1 MVCVYM
7 YVRIM
12 GVCMTYGICLCV
24 CVYINGVYKHYEY
37 VLCDWWYVWF
47 TVCVFVYTCKV
58 SGCVRVVCSCMVYST

>member
-1 MVCVYM
+1 MCVHVCEDYGCLYDLWYM
-7 YVRIM
+7 FV
-12 GVCMTYGICLCV
+12 L